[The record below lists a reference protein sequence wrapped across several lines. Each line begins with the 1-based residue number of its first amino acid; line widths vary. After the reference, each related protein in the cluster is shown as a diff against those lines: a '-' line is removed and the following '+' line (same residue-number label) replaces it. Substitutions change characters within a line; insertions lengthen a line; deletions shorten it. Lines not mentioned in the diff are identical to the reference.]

1 MRPTG
6 PVMLA
11 PLSLLT
17 LESVCS
23 RRSRFRTLLER
34 ERRPELEL
42 DLDSEFLILSHVLV
56 EPPSRFDRDE
66 SFDSVRSVSWKPLC
80 LRDKTSSRGGCWLD
94 QGLFYDEH
102 LVDDIEVNKKRTFHE
117 VCSGHYLSTFI
128 LHGSRSTTVSRQ

>member
-80 LRDKTSSRGGCWLD
+80 LRDKTSSRGDTTEGRVAPANGDIDEPLLTRTWERARLEAGD
-94 QGLFYDEH
+94 GGLGK
-102 LVDDIEVNKKRTFHE
+102 LVSKSCEV
-117 VCSGHYLSTFI
+117 SDPI
-128 LHGSRSTTVSRQ
+128 P